1 MYLAQLHN
9 IFVLKHDFYFYKVK
23 VAYLL
28 IGIIL
33 LNGADSFPMPALPYS
48 FHFSSHCSH
57 QQTKTSFTI
66 FIFLHSDF
74 FNIPDFFVESFHC
87 WCRTLPD
94 SSAMHRP
101 PLAAE
106 IAAIYQGVFLILH
119 IPIPTSRN
127 ITYIWTPIVTLTSY
141 FLETYMYKYHYGN
154 YLKQIKVNYRKKCTF
169 KKTPQYCS
177 VLQCC
182 PIWTPVM
189 PSAVVTIR
197 MQGR

>member
-1 MYLAQLHN
+1 MYWAQLHN

-33 LNGADSFPMPALPYS
+33 LNGADLFPMPALPYS

-106 IAAIYQGVFLILH
+106 IAAIYQRVFLILH

-154 YLKQIKVNYRKKCTF
+154 YLKQIKVNYRKKMYFQEDPTILL
-169 KKTPQYCS
+169 CS
-177 VLQCC
+177 AMLPYLNPGHALC
-182 PIWTPVM
+182 
-189 PSAVVTIR
+189 R
-197 MQGR
+197 GHH